1 MICEN
6 IENVDYNN
14 IIINEPIKNSVLQY
28 NYFYKL
34 LYSTDIVVL
43 SSVFIIFELNNIVM
57 ENDKVTF
64 NKNSNNTDV
73 FNKLIALEEYILNL
87 INESKTKLYK
97 FKELYEHQYFKFS
110 ISDDVERFND
120 YNNIKLLEVKNNNKK
135 FILKISGIWES
146 KDNIGLTFKIIIAD
160 KCISFT

>member
-6 IENVDYNN
+6 IENVNYNN
-14 IIINEPIKNSVLQY
+14 INIHDPIKNSVLQY

-64 NKNSNNTDV
+64 NKNSNNTEV

-97 FKELYEHQYFKFS
+97 FKDLYEHQYFKFS
-110 ISDDVERFND
+110 VSDDIERFND
-120 YNNIKLLEVKNNNKK
+120 YNNVKLLDMKNNNKK

-146 KDNIGLTFKIIIAD
+146 KDNIGLTFKIIIAE

>member
-6 IENVDYNN
+6 IENVNYNN
-14 IIINEPIKNSVLQY
+14 ININDPIKNSVLQY

-64 NKNSNNTDV
+64 NKNSNNTEV

>member
-6 IENVDYNN
+6 IENVNYNN
-14 IIINEPIKNSVLQY
+14 ININDPIKNSVLQY

-43 SSVFIIFELNNIVM
+43 SSIFIIFELNNIVI

-64 NKNSNNTDV
+64 TKNINNTEV

-97 FKELYEHQYFKFS
+97 FKDLYEHQYFKFS
-110 ISDDVERFND
+110 VSDDIERFND
-120 YNNIKLLEVKNNNKK
+120 YNNVKLLDMKNNNKK

-146 KDNIGLTFKIIIAD
+146 KDNIGLTFKIIIAE

>member
-6 IENVDYNN
+6 IENVNYNN
-14 IIINEPIKNSVLQY
+14 ININDPIKNSVLQY

-43 SSVFIIFELNNIVM
+43 SSIFIIFELNNIVI

-64 NKNSNNTDV
+64 TKNINNTEV

-97 FKELYEHQYFKFS
+97 FKDLYEHQYFKFS
-110 ISDDVERFND
+110 VSDDIERFND
-120 YNNIKLLEVKNNNKK
+120 YNNVKLLDMKNNNKK

>member
-14 IIINEPIKNSVLQY
+14 IIINDPIKNSVLQY

-64 NKNSNNTDV
+64 NKNSNNTEV

-110 ISDDVERFND
+110 VSDDVERFND
-120 YNNIKLLEVKNNNKK
+120 YNNIKLLELKNNNKK

>member
-14 IIINEPIKNSVLQY
+14 IIINDPIKNSVLQY

-57 ENDKVTF
+57 KNDKVTF
-64 NKNSNNTDV
+64 NKNSNNTEV

-146 KDNIGLTFKIIIAD
+146 KDNIGLTFKIIIAE

>member
-14 IIINEPIKNSVLQY
+14 IIINDPIKNSVLQY

>member
-14 IIINEPIKNSVLQY
+14 IIINDPIKNSVLQY

-64 NKNSNNTDV
+64 NKNTNNTEV

-110 ISDDVERFND
+110 VSDDVERFND
-120 YNNIKLLEVKNNNKK
+120 YNNIKLLEVKNNTKK